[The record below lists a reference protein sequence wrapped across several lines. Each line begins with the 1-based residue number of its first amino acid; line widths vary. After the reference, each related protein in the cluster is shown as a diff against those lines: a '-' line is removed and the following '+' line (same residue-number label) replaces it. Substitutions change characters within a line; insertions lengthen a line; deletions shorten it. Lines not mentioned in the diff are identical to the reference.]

1 MARSPSNPVASRT
14 GPDRSRGRK
23 RDAEVIATAAAVF
36 SERGYDGTSIRDIA
50 SALGLSK
57 GSLYYYARTKE
68 DLLFIVLESVHG
80 ENEQILAEVA
90 ALPELDPLQRIGAY
104 VRRQVAFNLAN
115 ADRMSVYYTDLYRL
129 GNDRLQTILHRRR
142 AHTTF
147 ISGLI
152 GDGQRDGLID
162 ARINAKLATDLVFS
176 TVGRHFRWFQSDGR
190 ATIDEVAGLCARY
203 AIGGLTGGPLSEP

>member
-1 MARSPSNPVASRT
+1 MARSESSPVGSRT

-90 ALPELDPLQRIGAY
+90 ALPDLDPVARIAAY
-104 VRRQVAFNLAN
+104 VRRQVAFNLSN
-115 ADRMSVYYTDLYRL
+115 ADRMSVYYSDLYRL
-129 GNDRLQTILHRRR
+129 GEDRLQTILRRRR
-142 AHTTF
+142 AHGTF
-147 ISGLI
+147 IAGLI
-152 GDGQRDGLID
+152 RDGQRDGQID
-162 ARINAKLATDLVFS
+162 RKIDSEIATDLVFS

-190 ATIDEVAGLCARY
+190 ATIDEIAGLCARY
-203 AIGGLTGGPLSEP
+203 AIGGLTGGPI

>member
-1 MARSPSNPVASRT
+1 MALSPSNPVGSPT
-14 GPDRSRGRK
+14 GPDRSRSRK
-23 RDAEVIATAAAVF
+23 RDAEVIAAAAAVF

-50 SALGLSK
+50 SSLGLSK
-57 GSLYYYARTKE
+57 GSLYYYARTKQ

-104 VRRQVAFNLAN
+104 VHRQVAFNLAN

-129 GNDRLQTILHRRR
+129 EDDRLQVLLRRRR
-142 AHTTF
+142 AHSRF
-147 ISGLI
+147 IAGLI
-152 GDGQRDGLID
+152 GDGQSDGLID
-162 ARINAKLATDLVFS
+162 AQIDAKLATDLVFS

-190 ATIDEVAGLCARY
+190 ATIDEIAGLCARY
-203 AIGGLTGGPLSEP
+203 AIGGLTRGPL